1 MNREEALK
9 QVVRVDAAPNKV
21 ASLSAGQVVSLLRT
35 LEIHR
40 DLLQV
45 GHEDA
50 RRLAH
55 QGLRPS
61 YLLDFELIFR
71 YVFKPEDRPE
81 WTSELQYLLG
91 CENTRFLIG
100 PGTRLEIEQFMY
112 SAGYF
117 IDADGKPQELTPG
130 VGSQEVYGLDAE
142 AVEIGVYRLCRL
154 LNETNVIS
162 YDDVVGHREFDPES
176 KQAYHTAKAALDMR
190 RRGRVGAN
198 ANRSDALNWAAVLHL
213 RRHFE
218 ELHTGFHPYLLT
230 ATRPLLDER
239 TWSAEISYPVSRRPS
254 DAIYTEVLLDLFE
267 SPMEAANHTLEMAFN
282 AASLD
287 RDLRLTPAYMYPDEY
302 RDEPRWEQVVE
313 NNLATAEL
321 KRQLDALAEFV
332 SDPVI
337 TETQRIYDNARLAA
351 ASAGAQRGVALK
363 AIDESPRKLF
373 DLIVELSAALNAG
386 GGGALGDLWQTVLEL
401 TENEMPQRIN
411 YQLSERG
418 TASRPTRYLVADY
431 YQPSSPSPES
441 DEPSA
446 GHFVLRWASSLDADA
461 VFASFSRAY
470 ERHGINQVDLAV
482 GTDDDIEEFGARIP
496 ISLEEVVAALRRP
509 DSDATSPGASPS
521 IRWIRMGA
529 EPFDLYADIPSD
541 DVSREPVV
549 GVFADAI
556 NPAHLEDLYVRT
568 CARYVL
574 PIWLRSAFM
583 SIAAHSRPDSLSGE
597 GEPSVA

>member
-1 MNREEALK
+1 M
-9 QVVRVDAAPNKV
+9 VRVDAAPDKV
-21 ASLSAGQVVSLLRT
+21 ASLSAGQVESLLRT

-55 QGLRPS
+55 HGLRPS
-61 YLLDFELIFR
+61 YLLDFELIYR

-91 CENTRFLIG
+91 RESTRFLIG

-112 SAGYF
+112 SAGFY
-117 IDADGKPQELTPG
+117 IDADGNPQQLTPG

-142 AVEIGVYRLCRL
+142 TVEVGVYRLCHL
-154 LNETNVIS
+154 LNELNVIS
-162 YDDVVGHREFDPES
+162 YDDVVGHGDFDAES
-176 KQAYHTAKAALDMR
+176 KQAYQTAKAALDMR
-190 RRGRVGAN
+190 RRGRIGAN

-218 ELHTGFHPYLLT
+218 ELQTGFHPYLLT
-230 ATRPLLDER
+230 GTQPLLDER

-254 DAIYTEVLLDLFE
+254 DAIYTEVLLGLFE
-267 SPMEAANHTLEMAFN
+267 DPMEAANHTLEMAFN

-302 RDEPRWEQVVE
+302 RDEPRWEKVVE
-313 NNLATAEL
+313 NNLATDEL

-351 ASAGAQRGVALK
+351 ASAGAQRGFALK

-386 GGGALGDLWQTVLEL
+386 GRGALADLWQTVLEL
-401 TENEMPQRIN
+401 TESETPQLLSYR
-411 YQLSERG
+411 LSEIG
-418 TASRPTRYLVADY
+418 TTSRPTRYLVADY
-431 YQPSSPSPES
+431 YRPSVLGSESGESPS
-441 DEPSA
+441 

-461 VFASFSRAY
+461 AFASFSRAFQ
-470 ERHGINQVDLAV
+470 RHGISQVDLAV
-482 GTDDDIEEFGARIP
+482 GTDDGIEEFGARIP
-496 ISLEEVVAALRRP
+496 ISLEEVVAALHRTDP
-509 DSDATSPGASPS
+509 DSLAAHPS
-521 IRWIRMGA
+521 LPIRWIRMGA

-549 GVFADAI
+549 GVFVDAI
-556 NPAHLEDLYVRT
+556 NPSHLEDLYVRT

-574 PIWLRSAFM
+574 PIWLRSAFR
-583 SIAAHSRPDSLSGE
+583 SIADRSGSAVLAAEDDSS
-597 GEPSVA
+597 AA